1 MKSATKILRTFSL
14 VIFISILTSC
24 NGQTKS
30 ESNQKAK
37 QSGQWEITLPKGV
50 SPHTM
55 FRCSFKDKDGNIW
68 FGTTGAGIYKCD
80 GNLFIRYA
88 EKEGLTNLI
97 VYSIT
102 QDKNG
107 NIWTGTDDGI
117 YYSNGD
123 NFLKLSVPIA
133 DNSNKNFT
141 SKNKLPVYCV
151 AVDSKNNIW
160 FGTENT
166 GLWCYDGKKF
176 KNFRCINNIW
186 TETST
191 NDNSQVGF
199 IQSLLTDK
207 RGNVWISSL
216 NSSLQYF
223 DGVSF
228 HSINVDHLR
237 NSEHKKGIEDIST
250 GHFFQMIED
259 KSGNIWLSSR
269 DDGVCRYN
277 GTLLESF
284 TEKDG
289 FSDNSSSCVCETKDG
304 KIWIGSL
311 GKSGTRG
318 EGLKGLTVY
327 DGKTFVTIPS
337 SEMRNNEVWTIIED
351 NKGIIWIGTRE
362 FGLFKYDGKIF
373 KEVTK

>member
-1 MKSATKILRTFSL
+1 ML
-14 VIFISILTSC
+14 
-24 NGQTKS
+24 
-30 ESNQKAK
+30 
-37 QSGQWEITLPKGV
+37 
-50 SPHTM
+50 
-55 FRCSFKDKDGNIW
+55 FRSNIW
-68 FGTTGAGIYKCD
+68 FGTTGAGIYKYD

-123 NFLKLSVPIA
+123 NFFKLSVPKVE
-133 DNSNKNFT
+133 NSNNSLL

-151 AVDSKNNIW
+151 AVDNKNNIW

-166 GLWCYDGKKF
+166 GLRCYDGNKF

-207 RGNVWISSL
+207 KGNVWISSL
-216 NSSLQYF
+216 NSPLQYF

-228 HSINVDHLR
+228 HSINVDHLK

-259 KSGNIWLSSR
+259 KSGNIWMATR

-289 FSDNSSSCVCETKDG
+289 FFDNSSSCVYETKDG
-304 KIWIGSL
+304 KIWMGSL

-327 DGKTFVTIPS
+327 DGKTFATIPS
-337 SEMRNNEVWTIIED
+337 SEMRNNEVWTVIED
-351 NKGIIWIGTRE
+351 NKGIIWVGTRE
-362 FGLFKYDGKIF
+362 FGLFKYDGKKF